1 MRNRQIK
8 LVGDHDETLDLSN
21 PKHAEIHRREM
32 NVARHVMAEL
42 QQSYPGHPWA
52 VRVDGKGIAKA
63 VLIKLPAIMRAR
75 DHYVIPMPMLM
86 RGSIGDFQR
95 LVRHAGGELL
105 ERFNIPRSGFLV
117 DPFLLARQLH
127 LRAPGAKVPS

>member
-8 LVGDHDETLDLSN
+8 LVGDHDETLDLRDEKN
-21 PKHAEIHRREM
+21 QELHRREM

-42 QQSYPGHPWA
+42 QQAYPGHPWA
-52 VRVDGKGIAKA
+52 VRVDGKGLAKA
-63 VLIKLPAIMRAR
+63 VLIKLPAIMRPR
-75 DHYVIPMPMLM
+75 DHYVLPMPLLM